1 QGFLQSGLTAFQGG
15 HRRLQAPVGFLE
27 GELLLGSGLGGL
39 PIGLLPC
46 RLSRHP
52 LASSPLGRRALCCPP
67 PVSSPVGP
75 CLLAHHPA
83 GQIPIPHPDLD
94 QDRKS
99 TRLNS
104 SHVKISY
111 AVFCLKKKNKKY
123 NEP

>member
-1 QGFLQSGLTAFQGG
+1 
-15 HRRLQAPVGFLE
+15 RRLQAPVGLLE

-67 PVSSPVGP
+67 PVSRPVGP

-94 QDRKS
+94 QAPHGGLGHLADHRAVGLGGEDRKS

-111 AVFCLKKKNKKY
+111 
-123 NEP
+123 